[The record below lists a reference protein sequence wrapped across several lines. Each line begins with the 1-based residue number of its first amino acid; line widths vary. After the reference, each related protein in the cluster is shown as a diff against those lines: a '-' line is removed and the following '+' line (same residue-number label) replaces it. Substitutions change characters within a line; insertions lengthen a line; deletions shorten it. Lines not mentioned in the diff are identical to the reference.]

1 MPDVILKTKP
11 ETKEMRLTPEMKEK
25 LSGFLGFSKNPIF
38 KYVPEVYRQKDEKGN
53 YIFPKEVWPVFTLKG
68 RTGLEIAELEDNSGY
83 FDTEGK
89 KMHVTLGSQR
99 IKMLGTN
106 ILGWSNF
113 YDDNDELIECKRV
126 AGEVYKTSMQR
137 LPDKLQ
143 RELFNAIN
151 EQSRLTEE
159 ELQGLES

>member
-1 MPDVILKTKP
+1 MDTTQ
-11 ETKEMRLTPEMKEK
+11 TKEMRLTPEIKEK
-25 LSGFLGFSKNPIF
+25 LSGYIGFTKNPVF
-38 KYVPEVYRQKDEKGN
+38 KYVPKIYREKDEKEE
-53 YIFPKEVWPVFTLKG
+53 YIIPQAVWPVFTLKG

-83 FDTEGK
+83 FDSEAK
-89 KMHVTLGSQR
+89 RMHITVGTQR
-99 IKMLGTN
+99 IKLLKTN

-113 YDDNDELIECKRV
+113 YDDNDEIIECKRV

-151 EQSRLTEE
+151 TQSRLADE
-159 ELQGLES
+159 ELLGLES